1 MDFIIDNMKAA
12 DWGEVSGIYLEGINT
27 KIATFQSELP
37 SWETWDAGHCKPCRL
52 VARSEGRVLGWA
64 AMSPISSRCV
74 YAGVA
79 DISVY
84 TGEKFKGLGVGT
96 ALLNELIR
104 RSEEEGF
111 WTLQSHIIKENTA
124 SRVLHLKCGFREVGI
139 WERLG
144 RMDNGKWHDVVIME
158 HRSKIVG

>member
-1 MDFIIDNMKAA
+1 
-12 DWGEVSGIYLEGINT
+12 
-27 KIATFQSELP
+27 
-37 SWETWDAGHCKPCRL
+37 
-52 VARSEGRVLGWA
+52 
-64 AMSPISSRCV
+64 MSPISSRCV

-84 TGEKFKGLGVGT
+84 AGEKFKGLGVGT

-104 RSEEEGF
+104 RSEDEGF

-124 SRVLHLKCGFREVGI
+124 SRVLHLKCGFHEVGI

-158 HRSKIVG
+158 RRSKIVG